1 MSARSRIAIAVH
13 GRFHAFDLA
22 RGLLE
27 LGHDVAVFTNYPGSA
42 APRFGLPAVCFR
54 SNVVHGL
61 AARVAARIAEGRADP
76 LLLPWFGRWVA
87 REVGQQEW
95 DVTHTWS
102 GVSEEWLNG
111 NANAQYRTIAR
122 GSAHIRAQLEL
133 LEAEQERTGSKL
145 DKPIAWTVAREERE
159 YARATKVIV
168 PSRFAAQTFI
178 DQGFSPDRLACV
190 PFATSADGFSAAP
203 DVIDERIK
211 RVRSRA
217 KLRVAYVGT
226 VSYRK
231 GMFDLAAVI
240 EALPADRFEFRLIG
254 PIAPECGALARRLA
268 GRAVLRGKKTQHELR
283 DEYAWADVLVLP
295 SIEDGFAVVLCQATA
310 AGLPFIAST
319 HSGGPDLI
327 EAGSPGW
334 LLPPRTPHAW
344 VEQLSRIDTD
354 RALLAEQI
362 AATRAAAPRRTW
374 TEVARDFLKA
384 LMPNARVE

>member
-1 MSARSRIAIAVH
+1 MH

-22 RGLLE
+22 RGLRE
-27 LGHDVAVFTNYPGSA
+27 LGQDVAVFTNYPSSA
-42 APRFGLPAVCFR
+42 APRFGLPAECLR
-54 SNVVHGL
+54 SNMRHGL
-61 AARVAARIAEGRADP
+61 TARAAARVFESKADP
-76 LLLPWFGRWVA
+76 ILLPWFGRWAA
-87 REVGQQEW
+87 RQMARQEW

-102 GVSEEWLNG
+102 GVSEEWL
-111 NANAQYRTIAR
+111 AQNPSASYRTIAR

-133 LEAEQERTGSKL
+133 LETEQERTGSKL

-168 PSRFAAQTFI
+168 PSRFAERTFLE
-178 DQGFSPDRLACV
+178 QGFAADRLACV
-190 PFATSADGFSAAP
+190 PFATSAEGFSAAP
-203 DVIDERIK
+203 DVINERIN
-211 RVRSRA
+211 RIRSRA
-217 KLRVAYVGT
+217 RLRVAFVGT

-231 GMFDLAAVI
+231 GMHDLATVI
-240 EALPADRFEFRLIG
+240 ETVPPHRFEFRLIG
-254 PIAPECGALARRLA
+254 PIAPECSALA
-268 GRAVLRGKKTQHELR
+268 GRLEGRAALRGKKTQQELR

-334 LLPPRTPHAW
+334 LLPPRAPEAW
-344 VEQLSRIDTD
+344 AEQLAQIDAD
-354 RALLAEQI
+354 RAALADQV
-362 AATRAAAPRRTW
+362 AATHAAAPRRTW
-374 TEVARDFLKA
+374 TDVARDFLKA

>member
-1 MSARSRIAIAVH
+1 VSAKNRIAIAVH

-22 RGLLE
+22 RGLRE
-27 LGHDVAVFTNYPGSA
+27 LGQDVALYTNYPTSSA
-42 APRFGLPAVCFR
+42 ARFGLPAESMH
-54 SNVVHGL
+54 SNVTHGL
-61 AARVAARIAEGRADP
+61 AARAAARLFESKADP
-76 LLLPWFGRWVA
+76 VLLPWFGRWAA
-87 REVGQQEW
+87 RHMAEQEW

-102 GVSEEWLNG
+102 GVSEEWLNH
-111 NANAQYRTIAR
+111 NPSARYRTIAR

-133 LEAEQERTGSKL
+133 LETEQERTSSAL

-168 PSRFAAQTFI
+168 PSRFAERTFI
-178 DQGFSPDRLACV
+178 EHGLAPDRLACV
-190 PFATSADGFSAAP
+190 PFATSADGFAAP
-203 DVIDERIK
+203 ADIISERIK
-211 RVRSRA
+211 RVRSGGP
-217 KLRVAYVGT
+217 LRIAYVGT

-231 GMFDLAAVI
+231 GMHDLATVI
-240 EALPADRFEFRLIG
+240 ETLPRARFEFRLIG
-254 PIAPECGALARRLA
+254 PIASECNSLARRLE
-268 GRAVLRGKKTQHELR
+268 GRVALRGKKTQQELR

-319 HSGGPDLI
+319 HSGGPDLV

-334 LLPPRTPHAW
+334 LLPPRAPEAW
-344 VEQLSRIDTD
+344 AEQLALIDAD
-354 RALLAEQI
+354 RAGLADQV

-374 TEVARDFLKA
+374 TDVAHDFLKA